1 MRSNIYLLRMIFDH
15 VNLVLQ
21 IVTAG
26 NQDQQKVKYY
36 ALKQP
41 DVVHQISLTIKRNII
56 FSL

>member
-15 VNLVLQ
+15 VNLVLR

-26 NQDQQKVKYY
+26 NQDQQRVKYY

-41 DVVHQISLTIKRNII
+41 DVVRQISLTIKRNII